1 MSSPAIRWERR
12 AVQELA
18 GQPRETQ
25 RQILGAVERL
35 LHEPFSGEQLA
46 AEWKGIRRL
55 RVGSHRVVY
64 AFNGKQLLV
73 LMA

>member
-18 GQPRETQ
+18 ARPRETQ
-25 RQILGAVERL
+25 RQVLGAVERL
-35 LHEPFSGEQLA
+35 QHDPFRGEQLA

-64 AFNGKQLLV
+64 AFNGEQLLV